1 MTDPVRSLWRTVTE
15 TEHTLIERYTWPDGY
30 IELRW
35 DRDPVFLDEF
45 VLEHPRAIV
54 HYEAMTKDHVWM
66 AITIGDW
73 SIDFN
78 WGGKNLSMR
87 AEVNV

>member
-1 MTDPVRSLWRTVTE
+1 MTDPVLSVDESDYRRTE
-15 TEHTLIERYTWPDGY
+15 KYSWPDGY

-35 DRDPVFLDEF
+35 VTLKDTQHELDEF
-45 VLEHPRAIV
+45 VLQHPRALV
-54 HYEAMTKDHVWM
+54 HYESMSNNHVWM

-78 WGGKNLSMR
+78 WGGKNLSML